1 MCEHESQLGNLVVN
15 WQKRSNKCTNKTP
28 VWLAEL
34 VGKMAKHLF
43 VRQQCEDGADDGAV
57 DKGEGGEVVD
67 DEVSDW
73 QLRTQLAR
81 VHPC

>member
-1 MCEHESQLGNLVVN
+1 
-15 WQKRSNKCTNKTP
+15 
-28 VWLAEL
+28 
-34 VGKMAKHLF
+34 MAKH
-43 VRQQCEDGADDGAV
+43 RQQCEDGADDGAV

>member
-1 MCEHESQLGNLVVN
+1 
-15 WQKRSNKCTNKTP
+15 
-28 VWLAEL
+28 
-34 VGKMAKHLF
+34 MAKHLF

-73 QLRTQLAR
+73 QLRTGAR
-81 VHPC
+81 ASLLITLFICCQASAGASYCIRIDCTGTHGA

>member
-1 MCEHESQLGNLVVN
+1 
-15 WQKRSNKCTNKTP
+15 
-28 VWLAEL
+28 
-34 VGKMAKHLF
+34 MAKHHF
-43 VRQQCEDGADDGAV
+43 VRQQCEDGAV

>member
-1 MCEHESQLGNLVVN
+1 
-15 WQKRSNKCTNKTP
+15 
-28 VWLAEL
+28 
-34 VGKMAKHLF
+34 MAKHLF
-43 VRQQCEDGADDGAV
+43 VRQQCKDGADDGAV